1 MASFIT
7 LVNYADQGI
16 RNVKDSPDR
25 FDAFRGMVEKLALT
39 VRGWYRTVGNYDM
52 VVVVEGDEEAA
63 TTALL

>member
-7 LVNYADQGI
+7 LVNYTDQGI

-25 FDAFRGMVEKLALT
+25 FDAFRGMVEKLVLT

-52 VVVVEGDEEAA
+52 VVVVEGNEEAA